1 MTNEE
6 KDLKYRKVIFKT
18 DNFSH
23 DDIKSFNK
31 KGWLH
36 EYGLS
41 PHSDCSNNSKMIS
54 SAIIESEDGRSYI
67 VKIGNFI
74 FVD

>member
-23 DDIKSFNK
+23 DNINSFNK

-41 PHSDCSNNSKMIS
+41 PHSDYSNNSKMIS

-67 VKIGNFI
+67 VKIGDFI